1 MDFTRM
7 LLLCDLLYMIL
18 LVLITQFHL
27 WFQRSKTLPWKIALK
42 LNHYRL
48 SSAGGGS
55 SVDVLGLCDMCSFLV
70 LGHIHKRRCHNLMGL
85 SEMIMVKV
93 LKKEPVWLL
102 SLTQTVF
109 KLTRLSLDASP
120 LSRCLRS
127 PPPQPN
133 KRLQTGKVTG
143 YYDNQNWWWS
153 WKLFG
158 TWGSWYHL
166 KYYRSTIDW
175 NYAILG

>member
-7 LLLCDLLYMIL
+7 LLLCDLLHMIL
-18 LVLITQFHL
+18 LALVTQFHL
-27 WFQRSKTLPWKIALK
+27 QFQRSKTLPWKIVLM

-70 LGHIHKRRCHNLMGL
+70 LGHVHKRRCHNLMGL
-85 SEMIMVKV
+85 SEMIMLKV
-93 LKKEPVWLL
+93 LKKELISLL
-102 SLTQTVF
+102 SLTQTVS
-109 KLTRLSLDASP
+109 KLTQLSLEASL

-127 PPPQPN
+127 PFPQPN

-143 YYDNQNWWWS
+143 YYNNQN
-153 WKLFG
+153 
-158 TWGSWYHL
+158 
-166 KYYRSTIDW
+166 
-175 NYAILG
+175 